1 MEGDSKEKIRPE
13 GEAGESQT
21 CGSGPSRQSESPYNW
36 NEGGQHNYFQQPP
49 QPPQRPP
56 NFPTPLPYLHSAHS
70 PSLSSAPA
78 PHHHHQEPH
87 QYQHPYQFQRL
98 HRVQEPQQYPA
109 HYSDAQLRHPSPE
122 FPAYPDRLLSV
133 QPAQSVYSQ
142 THHPVHSR
150 QPHFAKSAL
159 SSSYS
164 SHPNHPDPLYS
175 VGSEQPQLEQAA
187 QYSPPDPH
195 YPEPTFPIYPEQQ
208 YGSVQSA
215 QFLPPQ
221 AHHPVAPGQLRF
233 IQPGQFVPSHPQSPD
248 HVHRPAFCP
257 PDQVHAAGP
266 DYSGYPLDPTPG
278 NQPQYV
284 AGRAFDQ
291 TEQSTVSGIH
301 RQNYIAASGLHQQD
315 KVAGN
320 NHSTPAIDQQ
330 ENIRA
335 PDYHQSSQFPIPA
348 GYQPQNNPTTA
359 PYQSGSS
366 SSQPFYQTGNPVVSF
381 NQQHIV
387 PTTAFNPDQN
397 FPGTPVYHGN
407 QSRGSP
413 KGSTTPQQ
421 YYHSGPSTRLK
432 PTKKMAPKRR
442 VSTKDLPPGVASS
455 AAQAQQPVL
464 DPQASI
470 ASLAEAFPTSFSG
483 RFQEGQ
489 LARPSSTTPALSSSP
504 GPSSKKKKGKGRA
517 NTLSG
522 STILGQISGNKAG
535 NPVLTSE
542 DVGDTVKSARDFEAS
557 QDIVVAADVPPSSAH
572 GGLLVAGNNDLG
584 TSGPISQA
592 RIEYLQR
599 KYEDEAQKLRAA
611 KGKGAIRESDGPS
624 HTAVLAPRPFIT
636 GQSPMLT
643 AAFPLGGWEIDASR
657 LANLQ
662 PPDPKADLVARVT
675 YPYIREGV
683 LEENPLG
690 LGDLQPAA
698 SRPPV
703 APMPSEPTRTAD
715 RMILPS
721 FGLVDW
727 DDEFRKTFGLTA
739 NEGEWQGEDPTEE
752 EWEKIIAGAMKR
764 KGQEEPTDGSL
775 AEAAVCLTPMG
786 EDERASV
793 EEQLGLPYPA
803 LDVEPAADPTDLA
816 MWVYQMSLENP
827 GDPEELTLEELGAEL
842 DAYWGDITQI
852 TSQPEQTGPLA
863 RDGDIELPDQLMSSP
878 LTPLSVIST
887 PPLFQEEED
896 PLSGNPN
903 TAANR
908 DPRSTSRRPNKRG
921 ARVSPEGAS
930 PRPRTRSRITQQHGP
945 ENLPIDSASATRRRS
960 ARISR
965 ASLPPEPQTP
975 RDPSP
980 SISITSEGRRNPRT
994 NTTFILRYH
1003 DVRSE
1008 SQEHGEAERE
1018 DDDEVDMI

>member
-21 CGSGPSRQSESPYNW
+21 CGSGPSRQSE
-36 NEGGQHNYFQQPP
+36 
-49 QPPQRPP
+49 
-56 NFPTPLPYLHSAHS
+56 
-70 PSLSSAPA
+70 
-78 PHHHHQEPH
+78 
-87 QYQHPYQFQRL
+87 RL

-291 TEQSTVSGIH
+291 TEQSTVS
-301 RQNYIAASGLHQQD
+301 D
-315 KVAGN
+315 

-793 EEQLGLPYPA
+793 EEPLGLPYPA

>member
-21 CGSGPSRQSESPYNW
+21 CISGPSRQSESP
-36 NEGGQHNYFQQPP
+36 
-49 QPPQRPP
+49 
-56 NFPTPLPYLHSAHS
+56 
-70 PSLSSAPA
+70 
-78 PHHHHQEPH
+78 
-87 QYQHPYQFQRL
+87 
-98 HRVQEPQQYPA
+98 
-109 HYSDAQLRHPSPE
+109 E
-122 FPAYPDRLLSV
+122 FPAYPDWLLSV

-142 THHPVHSR
+142 THHP
-150 QPHFAKSAL
+150 
-159 SSSYS
+159 
-164 SHPNHPDPLYS
+164 
-175 VGSEQPQLEQAA
+175 LEQAA

-208 YGSVQSA
+208 YGSVQSV

-233 IQPGQFVPSHPQSPD
+233 IQPGQFVPPHPQSPD

-291 TEQSTVSGIH
+291 TEQPTVS
-301 RQNYIAASGLHQQD
+301 D
-315 KVAGN
+315 

-335 PDYHQSSQFPIPA
+335 PDYRQSSQFPIPA

-366 SSQPFYQTGNPVVSF
+366 SSQLFYQTGNPVVSF

-387 PTTAFNPDQN
+387 PTAAFNPDQN

-407 QSRGSP
+407 QSRGFP

-421 YYHSGPSTRLK
+421 YYPSGPSTRLK
-432 PTKKMAPKRR
+432 PTKKMPPKRR
-442 VSTKDLPPGVASS
+442 VSTKDLPPAVASP

-470 ASLAEAFPTSFSG
+470 ASLVEAFPTSFSG

-504 GPSSKKKKGKGRA
+504 GPSSKKKNGKGRA

-535 NPVLTSE
+535 NPVLTSD
-542 DVGDTVKSARDFEAS
+542 DVGDTVKSAR
-557 QDIVVAADVPPSSAH
+557 VVAADVPPSSAH
-572 GGLLVAGNNDLG
+572 GGLLVAGNSDLG
-584 TSGPISQA
+584 TSGPMSQA

-624 HTAVLAPRPFIT
+624 PAAILAPGPFIT

-662 PPDPKADLVARVT
+662 PPDLTADLVTRVT

-698 SRPPV
+698 SRPPA
-703 APMPSEPTRTAD
+703 APMPPEPTGTAD
-715 RMILPS
+715 RMALPS
-721 FGLVDW
+721 SGLVDW
-727 DDEFRKTFGLTA
+727 DDEFSKTFGLTA

-775 AEAAVCLTPMG
+775 AEAAVCPPPME
-786 EDERASV
+786 EDERASA
-793 EEQLGLPYPA
+793 EEPLGLPYPA
-803 LDVEPAADPTDLA
+803 LDIEPAADPTDLA
-816 MWVYQMSLENP
+816 MWVYQMSLEHP

-896 PLSGNPN
+896 PLSGNPD

-908 DPRSTSRRPNKRG
+908 DPRSTSRRLNKRG
-921 ARVSPEGAS
+921 ARASPEGAS

-945 ENLPIDSASATRRRS
+945 ENLPIASASATRRRS
-960 ARISR
+960 ARISGTN
-965 ASLPPEPQTP
+965 LPPEPQTP

>member
-21 CGSGPSRQSESPYNW
+21 CGSGPSRQSE
-36 NEGGQHNYFQQPP
+36 
-49 QPPQRPP
+49 
-56 NFPTPLPYLHSAHS
+56 
-70 PSLSSAPA
+70 
-78 PHHHHQEPH
+78 
-87 QYQHPYQFQRL
+87 RL

-291 TEQSTVSGIH
+291 TEQSTVS
-301 RQNYIAASGLHQQD
+301 D
-315 KVAGN
+315 

-584 TSGPISQA
+584 TSGPISQV

-793 EEQLGLPYPA
+793 EEPLGLPYPA